1 MDKIKKVL
9 NLIKD
14 WIVGSGIEGAA
25 GLGVGVVLWIF
36 GLKIWAGVCF
46 GIFAHKNWDLL
57 KSALKKKL

>member
-1 MDKIKKVL
+1 MNKLKSVL
-9 NLIKD
+9 KLIKN
-14 WIVGSGIEGAA
+14 WIVGNGIEGAA
-25 GLGVGVVLWIF
+25 GLGVGVGLWIF